1 MNFPSCSHIKE
12 RGTDLGH
19 GCLWRCG
26 SFKDDSPLVKLSIY
40 CGFSR
45 VFCGPSVCVCVC
57 VWDPRGKHIHTA
69 DCLNYRSVQPG
80 KMSVVSCDACWHSL
94 SDTEILSDRKA
105 HFWND
110 HDFQNGLCV
119 CVCVCV
125 CVCGGGGGGGGPSDS
140 IPIQIMPKK
149 NAKSSFGVQ
158 TKSLPALRIWLSTL
172 RTLGRLNLSLLL
184 SFSVLSECPEV
195 CFHYDEYEYW
205 KSVKPRP

>member
-1 MNFPSCSHIKE
+1 MGFPECFVVH
-12 RGTDLGH
+12 L
-19 GCLWRCG
+19 C
-26 SFKDDSPLVKLSIY
+26 
-40 CGFSR
+40 
-45 VFCGPSVCVCVC
+45 VCVCVC
-57 VWDPRGKHIHTA
+57 ETPEENTFIQLTAWTTGQSSPAKCQWCLVMPAGIHYQIQKYYLIAKHTFEMIMIF
-69 DCLNYRSVQPG
+69 
-80 KMSVVSCDACWHSL
+80 KMVCVY
-94 SDTEILSDRKA
+94 
-105 HFWND
+105 
-110 HDFQNGLCV
+110 V

-125 CVCGGGGGGGGPSDS
+125 CVGGGGGGPSDS

-184 SFSVLSECPEV
+184 SFSVLSECPED

>member
-40 CGFSR
+40 CRSSR
-45 VFCGPSVCVCVC
+45 VFCGPSMCVCVC
-57 VWDPRGKHIHTA
+57 VRPLRQTDSYSWLLELQVSPARQNVSGVLW
-69 DCLNYRSVQPG
+69 CLLAFIIKYRNIIWSQSTLLKWSWFSKWFVY
-80 KMSVVSCDACWHSL
+80 M
-94 SDTEILSDRKA
+94 
-105 HFWND
+105 
-110 HDFQNGLCV
+110 CV
-119 CVCVCV
+119 CVC
-125 CVCGGGGGGGGPSDS
+125 GGGGGGPSDS

-149 NAKSSFGVQ
+149 KAKSSFGVQ
-158 TKSLPALRIWLSTL
+158 TKSPALRMWLSTL
-172 RTLGRLNLSLLL
+172 HTLGRLNSSLLL
-184 SFSVLSECPEV
+184 SFSVLSDCPED